1 MAAALE
7 VEGGERGK
15 ADGEQAGAGGLL
27 PPARA
32 AAATAAAFLI
42 TIASPQIY
50 SRHPVKV
57 KVVTVHRNG
66 QPPLRVAASQT

>member
-42 TIASPQIY
+42 PSVP
-50 SRHPVKV
+50 S
-57 KVVTVHRNG
+57 
-66 QPPLRVAASQT
+66 L